1 MPTPST
7 ATAAGRRRAAWVLGA
22 LALAAVAAVLAAL
35 LIGSVRIDAARLPEM
50 LDGTA
55 TGPDAAIVLELRLPR
70 AVAAFATGGLLA
82 LAGTLMQVLMRNPLA
97 DPYVLG
103 ISGGA
108 AVAALAAM
116 LAGLAAWTG
125 FAALGGAL
133 FSTVLVFGLARAGP
147 GRAPWAATRLL
158 LTGVVVAAGWG
169 ALIALLLT
177 LAPDAAVRGM
187 LFWLLG
193 DLSAATAG
201 APALALLA
209 ATLAAAM
216 LIARDLNVVTRGE
229 DAALAL
235 GVAVPRVAL
244 VAHVLAATATA
255 VAVAIAGSIGFVGLL
270 APHALRLIVG
280 NDQRV
285 LLPAATLAGGTLLV
299 IADTLARSLVAPLQL
314 PVGVI
319 TALVGVPVFLWLLAR
334 GGAR

>member
-1 MPTPST
+1 
-7 ATAAGRRRAAWVLGA
+7 
-22 LALAAVAAVLAAL
+22 
-35 LIGSVRIDAARLPEM
+35 
-50 LDGTA
+50 
-55 TGPDAAIVLELRLPR
+55 
-70 AVAAFATGGLLA
+70 
-82 LAGTLMQVLMRNPLA
+82 
-97 DPYVLG
+97 
-103 ISGGA
+103 
-108 AVAALAAM
+108 M

-158 LTGVVVAAGWG
+158 LTGVVVAAGRG

-201 APALALLA
+201 AP
-209 ATLAAAM
+209 
-216 LIARDLNVVTRGE
+216 
-229 DAALAL
+229 ALAL

-270 APHALRLIVG
+270 APHALRLVVG

-299 IADTLARSLVAPLQL
+299 VADTLARSLVAPLQL

-334 GGAR
+334 GGTR

>member
-1 MPTPST
+1 
-7 ATAAGRRRAAWVLGA
+7 
-22 LALAAVAAVLAAL
+22 
-35 LIGSVRIDAARLPEM
+35 
-50 LDGTA
+50 
-55 TGPDAAIVLELRLPR
+55 
-70 AVAAFATGGLLA
+70 
-82 LAGTLMQVLMRNPLA
+82 
-97 DPYVLG
+97 
-103 ISGGA
+103 
-108 AVAALAAM
+108 
-116 LAGLAAWTG
+116 
-125 FAALGGAL
+125 
-133 FSTVLVFGLARAGP
+133 
-147 GRAPWAATRLL
+147 
-158 LTGVVVAAGWG
+158 
-169 ALIALLLT
+169 
-177 LAPDAAVRGM
+177 M

-193 DLSAATAG
+193 DLSAATGG

-270 APHALRLIVG
+270 APHALRLVVG

-299 IADTLARSLVAPLQL
+299 VADTLARSLVAPLQL